1 MQCCSVPFECMCT
14 CERVEPQCKLLMGV
28 FLAPAKRN
36 VRCGCQ
42 RCPTQSSSAFS
53 GTSMATTGCLTNTQS
68 SLLYRRLQ
76 VYVQVCHS
84 VFTLQENNVISWKD
98 FTHCSSQA
106 EIKAQIYVFRFYS
119 DYATI
124 SCQQDIPI
132 QKNMLCL
139 FFLFFDVS
147 ALLCSMVC
155 RVFQIQPWKEKL
167 PVYLN
172 KDCI

>member
-28 FLAPAKRN
+28 FLPPAKRN

-132 QKNMLCL
+132 QKICCAYSSSSLMFQLCCAAWCVG
-139 FFLFFDVS
+139 FFKFSLGK
-147 ALLCSMVC
+147 
-155 RVFQIQPWKEKL
+155 RNFQYI
-167 PVYLN
+167 
-172 KDCI
+172 